1 MEDETDRLS
10 QTSVTDYQ
18 SVLCNIS
25 DEQRSHTMCTVF
37 IVDLQSL
44 LEAFLNML
52 LTLMKLLS
60 GKSKTSGLG
69 TALLMCQI
77 VRIPRLSDVGLK
89 VTYMFIHTYVHTQ
102 THVYIH
108 TCIQCVLNGLVNVK
122 RECLI

>member
-1 MEDETDRLS
+1 
-10 QTSVTDYQ
+10 
-18 SVLCNIS
+18 
-25 DEQRSHTMCTVF
+25 
-37 IVDLQSL
+37 
-44 LEAFLNML
+44 
-52 LTLMKLLS
+52 
-60 GKSKTSGLG
+60 
-69 TALLMCQI
+69 MCQI